1 MKNLLLL
8 VTSIVFITSCGG
20 GGGGG
25 SSDTSSPSGATAPV
39 TSTPF
44 DMTYFL
50 GNQSAV
56 AIEFLVFKTL
66 SNFPPDMTLGRQVEP
81 IPASCADLSAN
92 QLLYFE
98 CYTRSDGTIGQRPIL
113 LNKFICMSRFQA
125 EVVKY
130 NDQNGY
136 LKILDTTLSANKYQ
150 WIIDPV
156 SNYELRRYGS
166 NSYAVS
172 SYAETYSSENSIS
185 LNASSQSIEQ
195 IKASDAIEEL
205 SATMKFK
212 FPENADSCVQEIDL
226 NVFAINDGYIIGF
239 SDDGYGVFGYPRDS
253 SVEFEVTDFWGE
265 YDVYVSEMNI
275 SSRPT
280 RIGEGKFKF
289 QDELPPTPLGMEESR
304 ITLAPTTYAG
314 FAKKFDALIPYPDSG
329 ASNRDSNPNI
339 YIGFRGNNECPDF
352 SQSYIFNSNCRLIP
366 KTINII
372 TSFKDE
378 IISFDLESNYLI
390 TGIKTLYIE

>member
-1 MKNLLLL
+1 MRIYFLAFTTIFL
-8 VTSIVFITSCGG
+8 ISCGG

-25 SSDTSSPSGATAPV
+25 SSDTSSPSGATSPV
-39 TSTPF
+39 TNTPF

-50 GNQSAV
+50 GNQSAI

-66 SNFPPDMTLGRQVEP
+66 NNFPLDMTLGRQVEP
-81 IPASCADLSAN
+81 IPGSCDSLSAN
-92 QLLYFE
+92 QLLYYE
-98 CYTRSDGTIGQRPIL
+98 CTSERSDGTIGQQPIY
-113 LNKFICMSRFQA
+113 LNKFICMSIFQA
-125 EVVKY
+125 EVLKY

-136 LKILDTTLSANKYQ
+136 LNILDSSLSANNYQ

-156 SNYELRRYGS
+156 NNYELRRYGS
-166 NSYAVS
+166 IPYEVS
-172 SYAETYSSENSIS
+172 SYADTYSSENSIS

-195 IKASDAIEEL
+195 IQASEAIEEL

-212 FPENADSCVQEIDL
+212 FPENANSCVDEIDL
-226 NVFAINDGYIIGF
+226 NIFTINDGYIVGF

-253 SVEFEVTDFWGE
+253 SVEFEAKDFWGE

-289 QDELPPTPLGMEESR
+289 QDELPPTPLNMEESR
-304 ITLAPTTYAG
+304 ITSAPTTYAG

-329 ASNRDSNPNI
+329 VSNRDLNPNI
-339 YIGFRGNNECPDF
+339 YIGFIGNNECPDF

-390 TGIKTLYIE
+390 TGVKTLYVQ

>member
-1 MKNLLLL
+1 MKINVLVLTTFLL
-8 VTSIVFITSCGG
+8 ISCGG

-39 TSTPF
+39 TNTPF

-50 GNQSAV
+50 GNQPAV

-66 SNFPPDMTLGRQVEP
+66 NNFPLDMTLGRQAEP
-81 IPASCADLSAN
+81 IPASCADLSAD

-98 CYTRSDGTIGQRPIL
+98 CYTRSDGTIGQRPIYK
-113 LNKFICMSRFQA
+113 NKFICMSTFQA
-125 EVVKY
+125 EVLRY

-136 LKILDTTLSANKYQ
+136 LKILDSSLSANKYQ

-156 SNYELRRYGS
+156 NNYELRRYGS
-166 NSYAVS
+166 ISYEVS
-172 SYAETYSSENSIS
+172 SYADTYSAENSIS

-195 IKASDAIEEL
+195 IQASDAIEEL

-212 FPENADSCVQEIDL
+212 FPENANSCVDEIDL
-226 NVFAINDGYIIGF
+226 NIFTINDGYIVGF

-253 SVEFEVTDFWGE
+253 SVEFEVKDFWGE
-265 YDVYVSEMNI
+265 YDVYLSEMNI

-304 ITLAPTTYAG
+304 ITSAPTTYAG
-314 FAKKFDALIPYPDSG
+314 FAKKFDAL
-329 ASNRDSNPNI
+329 NPNI
-339 YIGFRGNNECPDF
+339 YIGFIGNNECPDF

-390 TGIKTLYIE
+390 TGVKTLYVQ